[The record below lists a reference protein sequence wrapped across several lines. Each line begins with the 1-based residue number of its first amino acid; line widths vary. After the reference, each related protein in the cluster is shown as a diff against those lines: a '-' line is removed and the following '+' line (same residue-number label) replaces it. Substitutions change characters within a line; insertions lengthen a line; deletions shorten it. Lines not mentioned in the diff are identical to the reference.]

1 MYPPLVEAMAEEV
14 LQEVETY
21 NPLRQNTVT
30 QFISTRPIMD
40 LFMATEWCPG
50 SRVVKRWWEQGGLD
64 LDGMRM
70 ADQEAERTE
79 GAEETDGVV
88 TETD

>member
-1 MYPPLVEAMAEEV
+1 MVEAG
-14 LQEVETY
+14 LNEVESY
-21 NPLRQNTVT
+21 VSRPQNKVT

-50 SRVVKRWWEQGGLD
+50 SRVVKRWWEQGRLD

-79 GAEETDGVV
+79 VALETDGVV